1 MKENLRPKK
10 LVNIKIKVAR
20 IYISLLRDK
29 LRNDME

>member
-1 MKENLRPKK
+1 MKENLRPKE

-29 LRNDME
+29 LGNDME